1 MKENNLKLPYLELW
15 KDICFF
21 DVYQEY
27 INFDCYIKYL
37 SNKYNVNTNEIL
49 LEIDR
54 VYGIALNNIKKHHI
68 EEESLLPLQRV
79 ECEEESIRTLLEY
92 NKERE
97 EAREEFGEEPS
108 SLTLIRS
115 INRLGW

>member
-1 MKENNLKLPYLELW
+1 MKENTLKLPYYELW

-21 DVYQEY
+21 DVYQDC

-37 SNKYNVNTNEIL
+37 SNKYNVSTNEIL
-49 LEIDR
+49 LEMDKAFD
-54 VYGIALNNIKKHHI
+54 IAFNNIKRHHLEQEDI
-68 EEESLLPLQRV
+68 LPLQRT

-97 EAREEFGEEPS
+97 EIKEEFGD
-108 SLTLIRS
+108 TNNTKALIRS
-115 INRLGW
+115 INKLGW